1 MMYRNSFGRSA
12 TVIESFDCNSTHMK
26 TPHAGLEEFPLIV
39 SYPVHWGDQDA
50 LSHVNNLIYLRW
62 AESARIA
69 YLARTG
75 AWDGSAEVARGPI
88 LANISCDYRRP
99 VTFPDTVY
107 VGTRIAAL
115 GNSSFKMVHRI
126 VSGNHRAVAAEVDST
141 LVWLDYTTGKPLPLP
156 SELRRAMEEFEGKAL
171 PPLTRPR

>member
-1 MMYRNSFGRSA
+1 MMYRSFFGRIA
-12 TVIESFDCNSTHMK
+12 TITESFDCDLTQMK
-26 TPHAGLEEFPLIV
+26 TPHAGLKEFPLIV
-39 SYPVHWGDQDA
+39 SFPVYWGDQDA

-69 YLARTG
+69 YLTRTR

-88 LANISCDYRRP
+88 LANISCDYRLP

-141 LVWLDYTTGKPLPLP
+141 LVWLDYGTGKSLPLP
-156 SELRRAMEEFEGKAL
+156 SELRRTIEEFEGKTL
-171 PPLTRPR
+171 PPLTRQR